1 MNHPLPP
8 FDHDAVEREWQ
19 AQERALDAERRHL
32 DPAADDARVRRYR
45 LLARTLRE
53 PLPEDLPANF
63 AQYMAAQVATAPA
76 RRQASDTHIESIM
89 LVILAVVMLVA
100 SGVVVANYG
109 SAWLPAFRALLAP
122 VGAPATR
129 WLLALS
135 ACLGASW
142 LWGLW
147 QEQCRPRHT

>member
-1 MNHPLPP
+1 MNLPPPP
-8 FDHDAVEREWQ
+8 FDSDACEREWL

-32 DPAADDARVRRYR
+32 DPAADDAHARRYR
-45 LLARTLRE
+45 RLARALRE

-63 AQYMAAQVATAPA
+63 AQYMAARVATTPA

-89 LVILAVVMLVA
+89 LVILAVVMLVV

-129 WLLALS
+129 WLMALG

-142 LWGLW
+142 LLGLW
-147 QEQCRPRHT
+147 QERTPQHAR